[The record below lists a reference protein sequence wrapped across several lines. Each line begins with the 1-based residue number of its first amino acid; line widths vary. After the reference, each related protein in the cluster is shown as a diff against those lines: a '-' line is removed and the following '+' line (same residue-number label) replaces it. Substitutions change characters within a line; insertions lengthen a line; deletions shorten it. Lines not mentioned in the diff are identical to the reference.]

1 MNTEELQTSPP
12 IYQWGATLP
21 TQASPAFPFHS
32 TTMTL
37 NDLDLFLVNLD
48 GWFGKHN
55 MASLAVQQTASV
67 SYKHRET
74 RPSAANVAL
83 PVYQHTLN

>member
-1 MNTEELQTSPP
+1 
-12 IYQWGATLP
+12 
-21 TQASPAFPFHS
+21 
-32 TTMTL
+32 MTL

-55 MASLAVQQTASV
+55 MASLALQQTARV

-74 RPSAANVAL
+74 LSSAANVAV
-83 PVYQHTLN
+83 PVSTTHANLISWI